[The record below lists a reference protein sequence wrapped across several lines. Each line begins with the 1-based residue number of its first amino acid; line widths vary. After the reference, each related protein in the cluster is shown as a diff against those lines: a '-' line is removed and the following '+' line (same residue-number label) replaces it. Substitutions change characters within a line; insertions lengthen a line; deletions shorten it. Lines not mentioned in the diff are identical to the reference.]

1 MRIAIVHYHLQ
12 PGGVSRIIEHTVRCL
27 ASVSKTDKY
36 RVSLVVLT
44 GKTPPSPLPVPVRV
58 LPGLLYEGVRDP
70 VSPARLEQQMVDAA
84 TDALGG
90 MPDLWHVHN
99 HSLGKNLALP
109 VALHGLAEKGHHLL
123 LHIHDFAE
131 DGRPANY
138 HLMLDKLAGHDPA
151 AMSRLLYPRGA
162 HVHYGV
168 LNRRDCTFL
177 QEAGAYEACLW
188 RLPNPVRLPD
198 SLPGV
203 RELKDPG
210 TDDQWREEHLWLY
223 PTRAIRRKNLGEFLL
238 WAAVAG
244 PNHRFATTMGPE
256 NPRERPRYEAWK
268 RLAAELGLP
277 VEFELSRRPGQ
288 SFEGLLSK
296 ASALVTTSVAEGFGL
311 AFLEPWLAGRPVCG
325 RDLPEITDEFRD
337 EGVRLPLLYH
347 RLGVPVE
354 WLGRGRIRDR
364 ARAGLERSLEAYGRR
379 PASDSLERL
388 LEVWIQNDRVD
399 FGRLDEEMQEIVLRR
414 VVADPREATHL
425 EPAFFPDPASCLEDI
440 AHNREILGVRY
451 SLEGYGTRLMQVY
464 QALAGTTATELD
476 QLDGEILLNRF
487 LAPERLTL
495 LRVD

>member
-1 MRIAIVHYHLQ
+1 M
-12 PGGVSRIIEHTVRCL
+12 
-27 ASVSKTDKY
+27 
-36 RVSLVVLT
+36 VLT
-44 GKTPPSPLPVPVRV
+44 GKAPPAPLSVPVRV

-70 VSPARLEQQMVDAA
+70 VSPVRLEQQMVEAA
-84 TDALGG
+84 TDALGAI
-90 MPDLWHVHN
+90 PDLWHVHN

-109 VALHGLAEKGHHLL
+109 VALHGLARKGHHLL
-123 LHIHDFAE
+123 LHIHDFPE

-138 HLMLDKLAGHDPA
+138 HLMLDKLAGHDPVT
-151 AMSRLLYPRGA
+151 MSRLLYPRGG
-162 HVHYGV
+162 HIHYGV

-177 QEAGAYEACLW
+177 REAGADEACLW
-188 RLPNPVRLPD
+188 RLPNPVQLPSPLSVD
-198 SLPGV
+198 EGQVVSGAGC
-203 RELKDPG
+203 RQQ
-210 TDDQWREEHLWLY
+210 TEHLWLY

-238 WAAVAG
+238 WSAVAG
-244 PNHRFATTMGPE
+244 PGHRFATTMGPE

-288 SFEGLLSK
+288 SFEELLSQ

-354 WLGRGRIRDR
+354 WLGQGRIRDR

-379 PASDSLERL
+379 PAPDSLARL
-388 LEVWIQNDRVD
+388 LEVWIQDDRVD

-414 VVADPREATHL
+414 VAADRQEARYLDPTFL
-425 EPAFFPDPASCLEDI
+425 PDPAACREDI
-440 AHNREILGVRY
+440 AHNREILDTRY

-464 QALAGTTATELD
+464 RALAGTTATELD